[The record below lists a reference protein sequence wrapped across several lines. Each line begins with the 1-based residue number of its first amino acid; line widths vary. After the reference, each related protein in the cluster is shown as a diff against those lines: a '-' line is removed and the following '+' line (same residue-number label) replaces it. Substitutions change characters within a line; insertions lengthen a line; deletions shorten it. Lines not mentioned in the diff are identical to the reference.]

1 VLACGLR
8 IVKIDN
14 TKFGGRDGHFGN
26 GMKRVE
32 WIGAQAR
39 CTVIGE
45 NENLGE
51 IEGRGGFKG
60 KGGGRL
66 GFYMG
71 SREMSCEGSANGSFE
86 ETEGN

>member
-1 VLACGLR
+1 MLACGLR
-8 IVKIDN
+8 IGKIDN
-14 TKFGGRDGHFGN
+14 TKFGGCDGHFGN

-51 IEGRGGFKG
+51 IEGRGGFKVKKG
-60 KGGGRL
+60 KGKVSLLYGI
-66 GFYMG
+66 
-71 SREMSCEGSANGSFE
+71 EGDVM
-86 ETEGN
+86 

>member
-14 TKFGGRDGHFGN
+14 TKFGGCDGHFGN

-51 IEGRGGFKG
+51 IEGRGGFKVKKG
-60 KGGGRL
+60 KGKVSLLYGI
-66 GFYMG
+66 
-71 SREMSCEGSANGSFE
+71 EGDVM
-86 ETEGN
+86 